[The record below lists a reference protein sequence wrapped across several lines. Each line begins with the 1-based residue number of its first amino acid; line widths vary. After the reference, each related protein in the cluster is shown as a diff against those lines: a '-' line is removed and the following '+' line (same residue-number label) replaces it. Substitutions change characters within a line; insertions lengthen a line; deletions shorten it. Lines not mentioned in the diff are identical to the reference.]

1 MRIDMGK
8 AIGIIGTVLCLAG
21 TVVSNVAQQKN
32 MKETITKEVS
42 EALKNQMKG
51 P

>member
-8 AIGIIGTVLCLAG
+8 VIGIIGTVLGLAG
-21 TVVSNVAQQKN
+21 TVVSNVAQQKT

-42 EALKNQMKG
+42 EALKNQMNG
-51 P
+51 S